1 MVPIDTSTS
10 DTPIATVFTAVL
22 ARELFSDT
30 VQFEIINN
38 QIAVIVSGT
47 VIDLSSITEQGFANV
62 TINYLGEDTFS
73 ATFSS
78 GAYLEVREENEMFS
92 VVVVALPQGFMEK
105 NTRGL
110 MGSFNGNSTDDLLP
124 RLGQQPL
131 SLNGSLQEIHAQFGI
146 TCKLTIFITRHIIN
160 RLYHFLMQ
168 GLLILLKKACSLTN
182 QGRAGRLTMTHSSV
196 LSMNLFSPILLWS
209 NRQ

>member
-10 DTPIATVFTAVL
+10 DTPIATIFSAIL

-30 VQFEIINN
+30 VQFEIINSL
-38 QIAVIVSGT
+38 IFVIVSGT
-47 VIDLSSITEQGFANV
+47 VIDLSSITEQVFANV

-131 SLNGSLQEIHAQFGI
+131 SLNGSLQEIHEQFGI
-146 TCKLTIFITRHIIN
+146 TCKSTTFITGHLLN

-182 QGRAGRLTMTHSSV
+182 QGRAGRLTMTLSSV
-196 LSMNLFSPILLWS
+196 LSMNLFSLILLWS
-209 NRQ
+209 NKQ